1 MTLQEFSDNF
11 DTLISSYM
19 RFKDFDKK
27 EQLDSIDF
35 DEYEKSIFLTKAQE
49 VIVESLYSG
58 NNIYQEGFEQTEKLK
73 RYLSILVKDIKLD
86 KYLDKDVPVGMESFS
101 KFFRLPSDLLYITQ
115 ENLNIKTS
123 DCYNNTNIMVTPVKQ
138 DYYQKQV
145 NNPFRGLNTTRALRL
160 DIGDNIVEI
169 VCTNDINYYYVRY
182 ISKPSPIILVNL
194 PNDLYINGI
203 NTATECKLNVFLH
216 KNILEEAVKLALQ
229 SRGYYTDKN
238 DK

>member
-73 RYLSILVKDIKLD
+73 RYLSIRT
-86 KYLDKDVPVGMESFS
+86 YNRDVVGMM
-101 KFFRLPSDLLYITQ
+101 K
-115 ENLNIKTS
+115 
-123 DCYNNTNIMVTPVKQ
+123 KQ
-138 DYYQKQV
+138 DMTK
-145 NNPFRGLNTTRALRL
+145 
-160 DIGDNIVEI
+160 DD
-169 VCTNDINYYYVRY
+169 
-182 ISKPSPIILVNL
+182 
-194 PNDLYINGI
+194 
-203 NTATECKLNVFLH
+203 
-216 KNILEEAVKLALQ
+216 
-229 SRGYYTDKN
+229 
-238 DK
+238 